1 MPTWQP
7 RSAGLSPDWVGSR
20 TGLRIHPLRI
30 CGCCWSYGVEAAAK
44 EGLFD
49 LAGGS
54 RMEGWWQHY
63 VPYITDRAF
72 LTYLSYEPG
81 ASLIMSFECLL
92 IPGLL
97 QTEAYARAI
106 LSDCLPRASTVQLD
120 ALVELRMERQRRLAE
135 PNHDLRQVYILDEAA
150 LHRQT
155 GSARVM
161 AEQMNRLAGAGE
173 DPSITVAVL
182 PFNVTHMGRNGP
194 FLVLE
199 SHYGIEDVLFLER
212 VLDDAVLFGDSL
224 AVADLRILFADLLEK
239 ALDTAQS
246 KELIRRIAADL
257 G

>member
-1 MPTWQP
+1 M
-7 RSAGLSPDWVGSR
+7 LE
-20 TGLRIHPLRI
+20 H
-30 CGCCWSYGVEAAAK
+30 YGVEAAAK